1 MTSIRKRE
9 NERRQALRLRLAEQG
24 LSRKDHKNFRVVTK
38 LFKYI
43 QDGVVN
49 GSSNY
54 YFEGIR
60 DCFGEFWFE
69 WKRISGSSSLSNY
82 EYIWTLH
89 QDKGAIRRTQPT
101 RWFVLFAAWN
111 IFPQPSWLVTVFRF
125 RQHTCYLSFN
135 VNLLQCITSYFYS
148 NVVSLY
154 SDLFNDYH
162 LIFSS
167 DRSTARDPRWP

>member
-1 MTSIRKRE
+1 MASSMEVQTTTSKE
-9 NERRQALRLRLAEQG
+9 SETVLASSSSSGSVSVALHPLVIMNISEHYTRIKAQYGEPNPQG
-24 LSRKDHKNFRVVTK
+24 DLFCLLLGIFSRK
-38 LFKYI
+38 
-43 QDGVVN
+43 
-49 GSSNY
+49 
-54 YFEGIR
+54 
-60 DCFGEFWFE
+60 
-69 WKRISGSSSLSNY
+69 
-82 EYIWTLH
+82 
-89 QDKGAIRRTQPT
+89 
-101 RWFVLFAAWN
+101 
-111 IFPQPSWLVTVFRF
+111 PSWFVTVFRF

>member
-1 MTSIRKRE
+1 MEVQTTTSKE
-9 NERRQALRLRLAEQG
+9 SETVLA
-24 LSRKDHKNFRVVTK
+24 S
-38 LFKYI
+38 
-43 QDGVVN
+43 
-49 GSSNY
+49 
-54 YFEGIR
+54 
-60 DCFGEFWFE
+60 
-69 WKRISGSSSLSNY
+69 SGSSGSVSVA
-82 EYIWTLH
+82 LH
-89 QDKGAIRRTQPT
+89 PLVIMNISEHYT
-101 RWFVLFAAWN
+101 RIKAQYGEPNPQGDLFCLLLG
-111 IFPQPSWLVTVFRF
+111 IFSRKPSWFVTVFRF

>member
-1 MTSIRKRE
+1 MASSMEVQTTTSKE
-9 NERRQALRLRLAEQG
+9 SETVLA
-24 LSRKDHKNFRVVTK
+24 S
-38 LFKYI
+38 
-43 QDGVVN
+43 
-49 GSSNY
+49 
-54 YFEGIR
+54 
-60 DCFGEFWFE
+60 
-69 WKRISGSSSLSNY
+69 SGSSGSVSVA
-82 EYIWTLH
+82 LH
-89 QDKGAIRRTQPT
+89 PLVIMNISEHYT
-101 RWFVLFAAWN
+101 RIKAQYGEPNPQGDLFCLLLG
-111 IFPQPSWLVTVFRF
+111 IFSRKPSWFVTVFRL

>member
-1 MTSIRKRE
+1 MASSMEVQTTTSKE
-9 NERRQALRLRLAEQG
+9 SETVLA
-24 LSRKDHKNFRVVTK
+24 S
-38 LFKYI
+38 
-43 QDGVVN
+43 
-49 GSSNY
+49 
-54 YFEGIR
+54 
-60 DCFGEFWFE
+60 
-69 WKRISGSSSLSNY
+69 SGSSGSVSVA
-82 EYIWTLH
+82 LH
-89 QDKGAIRRTQPT
+89 PLVIMNISEHYT
-101 RWFVLFAAWN
+101 RIKAQYGEPNPQGDLFCLLLG
-111 IFPQPSWLVTVFRF
+111 IFSRKPSWFVTVFRF